1 MVRILSLL
9 LLCMAVGARPSQAQ
23 SLSDVRKQLEES
35 LGRRPQFSQ
44 QKERRIDSLKAQ
56 LSDRIPAER
65 QFDLCVAVYREY
77 YTYRFD
83 SAMHYVDRIALLAEQ
98 EGRGAWKSLAAI
110 QRAYLLATG
119 GYFRE
124 AELTLRGVRRDSL
137 PADQRVSYYAAFEWV
152 YSMWAEYS
160 GDNVY
165 APAYYKKEMAYQ
177 DSLIQVLPPSSPFHA
192 YWQAE
197 NYYRL
202 GRYAEA
208 ETSYRKALE
217 GQPVDVR
224 LYAMCTY
231 GLAMVSE
238 RFGRWEDY
246 ERYLMLAAISDQSC
260 PLKENLALQ
269 QLALHIYRQHENETA
284 RANRYLNFALEDA
297 AFYNNRL
304 RLLEI
309 SRKFPDIAL
318 SYQQENERQN
328 SLLRWALL
336 LISLLLVGLL
346 AAVVLI
352 VRQIRQVRAAREAS
366 LRQNERLHT
375 LNHALSE
382 TSLLRERYVTL
393 FMDLCAAYIAKLRQ
407 FQTLVGRKVKAG
419 QAEELLKL
427 TQVAR
432 LSENDAREFFQH
444 FDASFLKLYPDFIE
458 QFNRLLRDDARIVPR
473 RGELLNT
480 ELRIFALLR
489 MGITDSSKM
498 ATLLFLSPQTI
509 YNHRS
514 AVRAKALDRER
525 FEAQVAAIGQLRA
538 EAEVPASE

>member
-1 MVRILSLL
+1 MVRILLFL
-9 LLCMAVGARPSQAQ
+9 LLCVGLVSLPLKAQ
-23 SLSDVRKQLEES
+23 PLSEVRKQLEVALEH
-35 LGRRPQFSQ
+35 RPQFNQ
-44 QKERRIDSLKAQ
+44 QKEHRIDSLRVQ
-56 LSDRIPAER
+56 LSDRNPAER
-65 QFDLCVAVYREY
+65 QFALLTSIYREY
-77 YTYRFD
+77 YIYRFD
-83 SAMHYVDRIALLAEQ
+83 SAMHYVNQAALLAEK
-98 EGRGAWKSLAAI
+98 EGRESWKSQTSI
-110 QRAYLLATG
+110 QRAYLLTTG
-119 GYFRE
+119 GHFRE
-124 AELTLRGVRRDSL
+124 AELTLREVPRQSL
-137 PADQRVSYYAAFEWV
+137 PAEQLVGYYAAFEWL

-160 GDNVY
+160 DDNVY

-177 DSLIQVLPPSSPFHA
+177 DSLIQTLPPGSPYHT

-197 NYYRL
+197 SCYRQ

-208 ETSYRKALE
+208 ETLYHKALE
-217 GQPVDVR
+217 GLPVNVR

-231 GLAMVSE
+231 GIAMVSE
-238 RFGRWEDY
+238 RFKRWEEY

-269 QLALHIYRQHENETA
+269 QLALFIYHRHNDETA
-284 RANRYLNFALEDA
+284 RANRYLNIALEDA

-309 SRKFPDIAL
+309 SRKFPDITL
-318 SYQQENERQN
+318 SYQQENARQN

-336 LISLLLVGLL
+336 FISLLLLILL

-366 LRQNERLHT
+366 QQQNEHLHT
-375 LNHALSE
+375 LNRALSE
-382 TSLLRERYVTL
+382 TSQLREQYVAL
-393 FMDLCAAYIAKLRQ
+393 FMELCAAYIAKLKQ

-419 QAEELLKL
+419 QTDDLLKL
-427 TQVAR
+427 TNVAR
-432 LSENDAREFFQH
+432 LSESDAKEFFQN

-458 QFNRLLRDDARIVPR
+458 QFNRLLRDDAQIVPR

-514 AVRAKALDRER
+514 TVRAKAIDRDH
-525 FEAQVAAIGQLRA
+525 FEEQVAAIGQPTA
-538 EAEVPASE
+538 

>member
-1 MVRILSLL
+1 MVRPLSVLL
-9 LLCMAVGARPSQAQ
+9 LLWALG
-23 SLSDVRKQLEES
+23 SLSLKAQPHSEVRKQLEIALE
-35 LGRRPQFSQ
+35 RRSQFSQ
-44 QKERRIDSLKAQ
+44 QKEQRIDSLKAQ

-98 EGRGAWKSLAAI
+98 EEREAWKSQAAI
-110 QRAYLLATG
+110 CRAYLLATG
-119 GYFRE
+119 GYFSE
-124 AELTLRGVRRDSL
+124 AELTLSEVPRHSL
-137 PADQRVSYYAAFEWV
+137 PAEQLVGYYAAFEWV

-160 GDNVY
+160 DDSVY

-177 DSLIQVLPPSSPFHA
+177 DSLIQTLSPESPYRA

-197 NYYRL
+197 SCYRQ

-208 ETSYRKALE
+208 ETLYRKVLE
-217 GQPVDVR
+217 GLPVNVR

-231 GLAMVSE
+231 GIAMVSE
-238 RFGRWEDY
+238 RFKRWEEY

-269 QLALHIYRQHENETA
+269 QLAFFIYHHHNDETA
-284 RANRYLNFALEDA
+284 RANRYLNIALEDA

-309 SRKFPDIAL
+309 SRKFPDITL

-328 SLLRWALL
+328 SHLRWALL
-336 LISLLLVGLL
+336 FISLLLLALV

-352 VRQIRQVRAAREAS
+352 VRQIRLVRAARAAS
-366 LRQNERLHT
+366 QSQNERLHT
-375 LNHALSE
+375 LNNALSDIN
-382 TSLLRERYVTL
+382 LLRERYITL
-393 FMDLCAAYIAKLRQ
+393 FMDLCAAYIAKFRQ

-427 TQVAR
+427 TKAAR
-432 LSENDAREFFQH
+432 LSESDAKEFFQN

-458 QFNRLLRDDARIVPR
+458 QFNRLLRPDAQVVPR

-514 AVRAKALDRER
+514 AVRAKALDRDN
-525 FEAQVAAIGQLRA
+525 FEEQVAAIGQPTA
-538 EAEVPASE
+538 

>member
-1 MVRILSLL
+1 MVRILLFL
-9 LLCMAVGARPSQAQ
+9 LLCVGLVSLPLKAQ
-23 SLSDVRKQLEES
+23 PLSEVRKQLEVALEH
-35 LGRRPQFSQ
+35 RPQFNQ
-44 QKERRIDSLKAQ
+44 QKEHRIDSLRVQ
-56 LSDRIPAER
+56 LSERNPAER
-65 QFDLCVAVYREY
+65 QFALLTAIYREY
-77 YTYRFD
+77 YIYRFD
-83 SAMHYVDRIALLAEQ
+83 SAMHYVNQAALLAEK
-98 EGRGAWKSLAAI
+98 EGRESWKSQTSI
-110 QRAYLLATG
+110 QRAYLLTTG

-124 AELTLRGVRRDSL
+124 AELTLREVPRQSL
-137 PADQRVSYYAAFEWV
+137 PAEQLVGYYAAFEWL

-160 GDNVY
+160 DDNVY

-177 DSLIQVLPPSSPFHA
+177 DSLIQTLPSGSPYHT

-197 NYYRL
+197 NCYRQ

-208 ETSYRKALE
+208 EAYYRKALE
-217 GQPVDVR
+217 GLPVNVR

-231 GLAMVSE
+231 GIAMVSE
-238 RFGRWEDY
+238 RFKRWEEY

-269 QLALHIYRQHENETA
+269 QLAFFIYHHHNDETA
-284 RANRYLNFALEDA
+284 RANRYLNIALEDA

-309 SRKFPDIAL
+309 SRKFPDITL

-328 SLLRWALL
+328 NLLCWALFF
-336 LISLLLVGLL
+336 ISLLLLALL

-352 VRQIRQVRAAREAS
+352 ARQIRQVRAAREVS
-366 LRQNERLHT
+366 QQQNEHLNT
-375 LNHALSE
+375 LNRALSE
-382 TSLLRERYVTL
+382 TSMLREQYVAL
-393 FMDLCAAYIAKLRQ
+393 FMELCAAYITKLKQ
-407 FQTLVGRKVKAG
+407 FQTLVSRKVKAG
-419 QAEELLKL
+419 QADDLLKQ
-427 TQVAR
+427 TNVAR
-432 LSENDAREFFQH
+432 LSEGDAKEFFQN
-444 FDASFLKLYPDFIE
+444 FDASFLKLYPDFIG
-458 QFNRLLRDDARIVPR
+458 QFNRLLRADAQIVPR

-514 AVRAKALDRER
+514 AVRAKALDREN
-525 FEAQVAAIGQLRA
+525 FESQVAALGQLSA
-538 EAEVPASE
+538 ENGTS

>member
-1 MVRILSLL
+1 MVRILSFLL
-9 LLCMAVGARPSQAQ
+9 LFVGVGSLTLKAQ
-23 SLSDVRKQLEES
+23 PLSEVRKQLEVALE
-35 LGRRPQFSQ
+35 RRPQFSQ
-44 QKERRIDSLKAQ
+44 LKEHRIDSLKVQ
-56 LSDRIPAER
+56 LSERNPAER
-65 QFDLCVAVYREY
+65 QFALLTSIYREY
-77 YTYRFD
+77 YIYRFD
-83 SAMHYVDRIALLAEQ
+83 SAMHYVNQAALLAEK
-98 EGRGAWKSLAAI
+98 EGRESWKSQTSI
-110 QRAYLLATG
+110 QRAYLLTTG

-124 AELTLRGVRRDSL
+124 AELTLREVPRQSL
-137 PADQRVSYYAAFEWV
+137 PAEQLVGYYAAFEWL

-160 GDNVY
+160 DDNVY

-177 DSLIQVLPPSSPFHA
+177 DSLIQTLPPGSPYHT

-197 NYYRL
+197 SCYRQ

-208 ETSYRKALE
+208 ETLYHKALE
-217 GQPVDVR
+217 GLPVNVR

-231 GLAMVSE
+231 GMAMVSE
-238 RFGRWEDY
+238 RFKRWEEY

-269 QLALHIYRQHENETA
+269 QLALFIYHRHNDETA
-284 RANRYLNFALEDA
+284 RANRYLNIALEDA

-309 SRKFPDIAL
+309 SRKFPDITL
-318 SYQQENERQN
+318 SYQQENARQN
-328 SLLRWALL
+328 SLLRWALFF
-336 LISLLLVGLL
+336 ISLLLLILV

-352 VRQIRQVRAAREAS
+352 IRQIRLVRAAREAS
-366 LRQNERLHT
+366 QQQNERLHT
-375 LNHALSE
+375 LNNALSDIN
-382 TSLLRERYVTL
+382 LLRERYITL
-393 FMDLCAAYIAKLRQ
+393 FMDLCAAYIAKYRQ
-407 FQTLVGRKVKAG
+407 FQTLVGRKVKTG

-427 TQVAR
+427 TKVAR
-432 LSENDAREFFQH
+432 LSESDAKEFFQN

-458 QFNRLLRDDARIVPR
+458 QFNRLLRPDARVVPR

-514 AVRAKALDRER
+514 TVRAKALDRDH
-525 FEAQVAAIGQLRA
+525 FEEQVAAIGQPTA
-538 EAEVPASE
+538 

>member
-1 MVRILSLL
+1 
-9 LLCMAVGARPSQAQ
+9 
-23 SLSDVRKQLEES
+23 
-35 LGRRPQFSQ
+35 
-44 QKERRIDSLKAQ
+44 
-56 LSDRIPAER
+56 
-65 QFDLCVAVYREY
+65 
-77 YTYRFD
+77 
-83 SAMHYVDRIALLAEQ
+83 
-98 EGRGAWKSLAAI
+98 
-110 QRAYLLATG
+110 
-119 GYFRE
+119 
-124 AELTLRGVRRDSL
+124 
-137 PADQRVSYYAAFEWV
+137 
-152 YSMWAEYS
+152 
-160 GDNVY
+160 
-165 APAYYKKEMAYQ
+165 
-177 DSLIQVLPPSSPFHA
+177 
-192 YWQAE
+192 
-197 NYYRL
+197 
-202 GRYAEA
+202 
-208 ETSYRKALE
+208 
-217 GQPVDVR
+217 
-224 LYAMCTY
+224 MCTY

-238 RFGRWEDY
+238 RFGRWKDY

-489 MGITDSSKM
+489 MGITDSSKL

-514 AVRAKALDRER
+514 AVRAKALDRDR
-525 FEAQVAAIGQLRA
+525 FEAQVVAIGQLRA

>member
-1 MVRILSLL
+1 
-9 LLCMAVGARPSQAQ
+9 
-23 SLSDVRKQLEES
+23 
-35 LGRRPQFSQ
+35 
-44 QKERRIDSLKAQ
+44 
-56 LSDRIPAER
+56 
-65 QFDLCVAVYREY
+65 
-77 YTYRFD
+77 
-83 SAMHYVDRIALLAEQ
+83 
-98 EGRGAWKSLAAI
+98 
-110 QRAYLLATG
+110 
-119 GYFRE
+119 
-124 AELTLRGVRRDSL
+124 
-137 PADQRVSYYAAFEWV
+137 
-152 YSMWAEYS
+152 
-160 GDNVY
+160 
-165 APAYYKKEMAYQ
+165 
-177 DSLIQVLPPSSPFHA
+177 
-192 YWQAE
+192 
-197 NYYRL
+197 
-202 GRYAEA
+202 
-208 ETSYRKALE
+208 
-217 GQPVDVR
+217 
-224 LYAMCTY
+224 MCTY

-238 RFGRWEDY
+238 RRGRREDY

-269 QLALHIYRQHENETA
+269 QLALHIYRHHENETA

-318 SYQQENERQN
+318 SYQQEYERQN
-328 SLLRWALL
+328 SLQRWALFF
-336 LISLLLVGLL
+336 ISLLLLALL

-352 VRQIRQVRAAREAS
+352 VRQIRQVHAAREAS

-375 LNHALSE
+375 LNQALSE

-458 QFNRLLRDDARIVPR
+458 QFNRLLRDDARIEPR

-514 AVRAKALDRER
+514 AVRAKALDRDR
-525 FEAQVAAIGQLRA
+525 FEAQVVAIGQLRA

>member
-1 MVRILSLL
+1 
-9 LLCMAVGARPSQAQ
+9 MAAGVLPSQAQ
-23 SLSDVRKQLEES
+23 PLSEVRKQLEEA
-35 LGRRPQFSQ
+35 LKRRPQFSQ

-83 SAMHYVDRIALLAEQ
+83 SAMYYVDRIALLAEQ
-98 EGRGAWKSLAAI
+98 ENREAWKSLAAI
-110 QRAYLLATG
+110 QRAYLLTTG

-124 AELTLRGVRRDSL
+124 AELTLRGVRCDSL

-177 DSLIQVLPPSSPFHA
+177 DSLIQVLPPTSPFHA

-197 NYYRL
+197 NFYRL
-202 GRYAEA
+202 GRYDEA
-208 ETSYRKALE
+208 ETCYRKALK
-217 GQPVDVR
+217 GQPVNVR

-238 RFGRWEDY
+238 RRGRREDY

-269 QLALHIYRQHENETA
+269 QLALHIYRHHENETA

-318 SYQQENERQN
+318 SYQQEYERQN
-328 SLLRWALL
+328 SLQRWALFF
-336 LISLLLVGLL
+336 ISLLLLALL

-352 VRQIRQVRAAREAS
+352 VRQIRQVHAAREAS
-366 LRQNERLHT
+366 QRQNERLHT
-375 LNHALSE
+375 LNQALSE

-458 QFNRLLRDDARIVPR
+458 QFNRLLRDDARIEPR

-514 AVRAKALDRER
+514 AVRAKALDRDR

-538 EAEVPASE
+538 EAEVPAAE

>member
-1 MVRILSLL
+1 M
-9 LLCMAVGARPSQAQ
+9 
-23 SLSDVRKQLEES
+23 
-35 LGRRPQFSQ
+35 
-44 QKERRIDSLKAQ
+44 
-56 LSDRIPAER
+56 
-65 QFDLCVAVYREY
+65 
-77 YTYRFD
+77 
-83 SAMHYVDRIALLAEQ
+83 
-98 EGRGAWKSLAAI
+98 
-110 QRAYLLATG
+110 
-119 GYFRE
+119 
-124 AELTLRGVRRDSL
+124 
-137 PADQRVSYYAAFEWV
+137 
-152 YSMWAEYS
+152 
-160 GDNVY
+160 
-165 APAYYKKEMAYQ
+165 
-177 DSLIQVLPPSSPFHA
+177 
-192 YWQAE
+192 
-197 NYYRL
+197 
-202 GRYAEA
+202 
-208 ETSYRKALE
+208 
-217 GQPVDVR
+217 
-224 LYAMCTY
+224 
-231 GLAMVSE
+231 
-238 RFGRWEDY
+238 
-246 ERYLMLAAISDQSC
+246 
-260 PLKENLALQ
+260 
-269 QLALHIYRQHENETA
+269 
-284 RANRYLNFALEDA
+284 
-297 AFYNNRL
+297 
-304 RLLEI
+304 
-309 SRKFPDIAL
+309 
-318 SYQQENERQN
+318 
-328 SLLRWALL
+328 L

-498 ATLLFLSPQTI
+498 AILLFLSPQTI

-514 AVRAKALDRER
+514 AVRAKALDRDR

>member
-1 MVRILSLL
+1 MVRILLFL
-9 LLCMAVGARPSQAQ
+9 LLCVGLVSLPLKAQ
-23 SLSDVRKQLEES
+23 PLSEVRKQLEVA
-35 LGRRPQFSQ
+35 LDHRPQFNQ
-44 QKERRIDSLKAQ
+44 QKEHRIDSLRVQ
-56 LSDRIPAER
+56 LSERNPAER
-65 QFDLCVAVYREY
+65 QFALLTAIYREY
-77 YTYRFD
+77 YIYRFD
-83 SAMHYVDRIALLAEQ
+83 SAMHYVNQAALLAEK
-98 EGRGAWKSLAAI
+98 EGRESWKSQTSI
-110 QRAYLLATG
+110 QRAYLLTTG

-124 AELTLRGVRRDSL
+124 AELTLREVPRQSL
-137 PADQRVSYYAAFEWV
+137 PAEQLVGYYAAFERL

-160 GDNVY
+160 DDNVY

-177 DSLIQVLPPSSPFHA
+177 DSLIQTLPSESPYHT

-197 NYYRL
+197 NCYRQ

-208 ETSYRKALE
+208 EAYYRKALE
-217 GQPVDVR
+217 GLPVNVR

-231 GLAMVSE
+231 GIAMVSE
-238 RFGRWEDY
+238 RFKRWEEY

-269 QLALHIYRQHENETA
+269 QLAFFIYHHHNDETT
-284 RANRYLNFALEDA
+284 RANRYLNIALEDA

-309 SRKFPDIAL
+309 SRKFPDITL

-328 SLLRWALL
+328 NLLCWALFF
-336 LISLLLVGLL
+336 ISLLLLALL

-352 VRQIRQVRAAREAS
+352 ARQIRQVRAAREVS
-366 LRQNERLHT
+366 QQQNEHLNT
-375 LNHALSE
+375 LNRALSE
-382 TSLLRERYVTL
+382 TSMLREQYVAL
-393 FMDLCAAYIAKLRQ
+393 FMELCAAYITKLKQ
-407 FQTLVGRKVKAG
+407 FQTLVSRKVKAG
-419 QAEELLKL
+419 QADDLLKQ
-427 TQVAR
+427 TNVAR
-432 LSENDAREFFQH
+432 LSEGDAKEFFQN
-444 FDASFLKLYPDFIE
+444 FDASFLKLYPDFIG
-458 QFNRLLRDDARIVPR
+458 QFNRLLRADAQIVPR

-514 AVRAKALDRER
+514 AVRAKALDREN
-525 FEAQVAAIGQLRA
+525 FESQVAALGQLSA
-538 EAEVPASE
+538 ENGTS